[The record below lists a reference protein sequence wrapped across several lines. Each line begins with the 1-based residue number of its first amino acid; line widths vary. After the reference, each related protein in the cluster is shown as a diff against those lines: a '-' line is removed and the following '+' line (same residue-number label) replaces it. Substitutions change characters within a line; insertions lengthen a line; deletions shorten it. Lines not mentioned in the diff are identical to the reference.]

1 MTQCSKC
8 KIEIAYEK
16 NVMYIGTT
24 GVKRKQPLCIYCH
37 EDAVRGA
44 GRSAA
49 KVSRWNSVTGEVD
62 MDTCDSNGDESQW
75 AFWYEHPQ
83 FRIQG
88 LD

>member
-24 GVKRKQPLCIYCH
+24 GLRRKQPLCIYCH
-37 EDAVRGA
+37 EGAVKGA
-44 GRSAA
+44 GRSSA
-49 KVSRWNSVTGEVD
+49 KVSRYFSEPPEHD
-62 MDTCDSNGDESQW
+62 ADSNGDEAQW

-83 FRIQG
+83 FRMQG

>member
-8 KIEIAYEK
+8 KIEISYEK

-24 GVKRKQPLCIYCH
+24 GVKRKQPLCVYCH

-49 KVSRWNSVTGEVD
+49 KVNRYFSKPSEHD
-62 MDTCDSNGDESQW
+62 ADSNGDEAQW

-83 FRIQG
+83 FRMQG